1 MDTSSHTMEGLFMQL
16 GLNSSKEAIAEFIST
31 HRVSENEALERA
43 SFWSLAQA
51 QFIRECWNNDADW
64 AEIVDQLNSQLRG

>member
-16 GLNSSKEAIAEFIST
+16 GLNSSKEAIAEFIQI
-31 HRVSENEALERA
+31 HRLSENEALERA

-51 QFIRECWNNDADW
+51 QFIRECRHDDADW
-64 AEIVDQLNSQLRG
+64 AGMVDQLDSQLRG

>member
-1 MDTSSHTMEGLFMQL
+1 MDTSSHPMEGLFMQL
-16 GLNSSKEAIAEFIST
+16 GLNSSKEAITEFISN

-51 QFIRECWNNDADW
+51 QFIRECWNDDADW
-64 AEIVDQLNSQLRG
+64 AEIVDQLDSQLRD